1 MSTDRASGVGL
12 TELELA
18 ERSACRVGRIEELVD
33 LGILVPREEDG
44 PFSAKDVHRV
54 RLMQAFEDAG
64 IDLEL
69 IARGVASG
77 KVSYENLGL
86 YLPEPAALSRTA
98 AELATEV
105 GRSPE
110 LITRLLREFGI
121 AQPEPAGRL
130 REDEVTTLKELLGIW
145 AAADDDELARLARVY
160 GQNIRKV
167 VSSDLELAGTTI
179 FTRLREEGYTD
190 DELRE
195 IAGAAGLRL
204 MNFGEQLMLWLRG
217 RHLEHEVLSVTVQ
230 TTEDYLQELGLAPKR
245 TPSPPAIAFL
255 DLTGYTALTEERGD
269 EAGADLADRLAI
281 LVHEAARPHGGNPVK
296 WLGDGV
302 MFHFDDPSAAVM
314 TGLDLVEQTPVA
326 VEVRARVG
334 INAGNVIYRDGDYFG
349 RTVNAAS
356 RIADYA
362 RPGEV
367 LVSAEVKERWGGDG
381 VRFDEIGPVALKGL
395 REELTLYAA
404 SRA

>member
-1 MSTDRASGVGL
+1 VGL
-12 TELELA
+12 TKLELA
-18 ERSACRVGRIEELVD
+18 ERSACPVGRIEELVD

-367 LVSAEVKERWGGDG
+367 LVSGEVKERWGGDG

>member
-1 MSTDRASGVGL
+1 VRL
-12 TELELA
+12 TEVELA
-18 ERSACRVGRIEELVD
+18 ERSACPVGRIEELVR
-33 LGILVPREEDG
+33 LGILVRRDEDG

-54 RLMQAFEDAG
+54 RLMKAFEDAG
-64 IDLEL
+64 IDLDL

-98 AELATEV
+98 EELATEV

-121 AQPEPAGRL
+121 AQPEPDGRL
-130 REDEVTTLKELLGIW
+130 REDEVTTLKELLGVW

-167 VSSDLELAGTTI
+167 VSSDLELAGATI
-179 FTRLREEGYTD
+179 FARLREEDYTD

-245 TPSPPAIAFL
+245 APSPPAIAFL

-269 EAGADLADRLAI
+269 EAGADLADRLAT

-302 MFHFDDPSAAVM
+302 MFHFDDPSSAVL

-326 VEVRARVG
+326 VDVRARVG
-334 INAGNVIYRDGDYFG
+334 INAGNVSFRDGDYFG
-349 RTVNAAS
+349 RTVNIAS

-367 LVSAEVKERWGGDG
+367 LVSGEVKERWGSEG

-395 REELTLYAA
+395 REELTLFSA